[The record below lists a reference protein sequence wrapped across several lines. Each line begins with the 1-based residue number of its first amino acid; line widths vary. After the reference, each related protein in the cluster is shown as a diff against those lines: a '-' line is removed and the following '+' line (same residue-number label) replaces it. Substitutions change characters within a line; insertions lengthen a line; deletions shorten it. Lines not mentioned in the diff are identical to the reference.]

1 MNVLTSISAH
11 RRPTAPPTAAPIP
24 CLYHRQHLN
33 WATSL
38 EVSAVLVLLFCKS
51 NHTNLRMHSPPSR
64 RIVVRRHHLQHPL
77 YLYPVSATDNTS
89 IGLDRLS
96 AGRESRL
103 NKVRRNGWYH
113 YFLRT
118 APHQF
123 CPNPR
128 ISQRCSRYNTSQHHC
143 CSYSHPFIAS
153 RSATINR
160 TIGRKSI
167 WTLDSRRT
175 YP

>member
-113 YFLRT
+113 YFYELHLTNFARIHGFLNAAAATTPPSTTAAATATRSLPLAALR
-118 APHQF
+118 
-123 CPNPR
+123 
-128 ISQRCSRYNTSQHHC
+128 
-143 CSYSHPFIAS
+143 
-153 RSATINR
+153 
-160 TIGRKSI
+160 
-167 WTLDSRRT
+167 
-175 YP
+175 